1 MFNQLNANKNK
12 YIFKNLK
19 FGGKPNLYIYFMFNR

>member
-1 MFNQLNANKNK
+1 MDVPYEKNK

-19 FGGKPNLYIYFMFNR
+19 YLSQYLSQRTIKLK